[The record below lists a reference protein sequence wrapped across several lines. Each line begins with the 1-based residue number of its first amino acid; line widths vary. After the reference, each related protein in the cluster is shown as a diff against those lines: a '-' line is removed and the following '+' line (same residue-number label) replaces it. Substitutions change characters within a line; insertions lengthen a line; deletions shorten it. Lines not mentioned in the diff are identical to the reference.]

1 MSTSLALIVTFLLV
15 LANAFFVAS
24 EFAIV
29 KIRPTRVREMVKD
42 GGAARAG
49 GLRHDRPPRR
59 LPVRQPARDH
69 VRLPGPGVDRRAD
82 PGPSA
87 GGPAGAL
94 GEWSG
99 IASRTLAFALSF
111 MAITFLHTTLGEQV
125 PKVLALQRAEPMA
138 LWTAFPLRAFYVMAY
153 PLIWLL
159 NNASNLVV
167 RLLGLHPATE
177 AEMLHSPN
185 ELRLVLQHVKLEP
198 GARRLIDRVFDY
210 THRVARHVMTLR
222 RDVITLTSGLPFEE
236 NLKVALANQYTRYPL
251 VDPATDQVMG
261 YVHLKDIVAAL
272 ASARRPKRM
281 REIARQ
287 PIYVSEET
295 RLEWLRREFQRR
307 HVHIAVVVGAGDK
320 FVGIVTMEDLLEEF
334 LGEIQDEQDVGE
346 IPPIVRDP
354 DGRFEADGRL
364 TLDVAA
370 RELGLDLPTGR
381 PDIETLGAYMEAKL
395 GRPPLP
401 GDTIEEA
408 GFRLVAGENPGRTHP
423 PCTRRTHRPGRGGRQ
438 EGGGQQPALSG
449 GTRNR
454 AQGQNRTVHTRI
466 FSPLLYQLSYL
477 GSGGG
482 VHSTLGPFDARNREG
497 KARGAGAGVLLEE
510 VAGLGV
516 IGYYRGSSRRS
527 A

>member
-1 MSTSLALIVTFLLV
+1 MSTGLALVLTCLMV

-29 KIRPTRVREMVKD
+29 KIRPSRVRELAK
-42 GGAARAG
+42 GGG
-49 GLRHDRPPRR
+49 
-59 LPVRQPARDH
+59 
-69 VRLPGPGVDRRAD
+69 RRARVVERITNRLD
-82 PGPSA
+82 AYLSA
-87 GGPAGAL
+87 SQLGITFASLAL
-94 GEWSG
+94 GWIGEPTLARLLVGPLSGLGSWAG

-111 MAITFLHTTLGEQV
+111 MVITFLHTTLGEQV
-125 PKVLALQRAEPMA
+125 PKVLALQKAEPVA
-138 LWTAFPLRAFYVMAY
+138 LWTAAPLRAFYLVAF

-159 NNASNLVV
+159 NTSSNLFL
-167 RLLGLHPATE
+167 RLLGLNPMTE

-222 RDVITLTSGLPFEE
+222 RDVVTLTYGLPFEE

-251 VDPATDQVMG
+251 VDPITDQVMG

-272 ASARRPKRM
+272 ASARPPKRM

-295 RLEWLRREFQRR
+295 RLEWLRRQFQRR

-346 IPPIVRDP
+346 IPPIVRND

-370 RELGLDLPTGR
+370 RELGLDLGPAR

-395 GRPPLP
+395 GRAPLP
-401 GDTIEEA
+401 GDLIEES
-408 GFRLVAGENPGRTHP
+408 GHRLVAGEIRDGHIRRVRGEPLALAQAEEKEQDERERSTP
-423 PCTRRTHRPGRGGRQ
+423 P
-438 EGGGQQPALSG
+438 
-449 GTRNR
+449 
-454 AQGQNRTVHTRI
+454 
-466 FSPLLYQLSYL
+466 
-477 GSGGG
+477 
-482 VHSTLGPFDARNREG
+482 
-497 KARGAGAGVLLEE
+497 
-510 VAGLGV
+510 
-516 IGYYRGSSRRS
+516 
-527 A
+527 